1 MSLDDIKKVRL
12 EKLAKIKEFGLDPY
26 PADVDEERLG
36 IADVLAKFE
45 TLQSSAKEIIVA
57 GRVMSIRGQGG
68 IFFVDLYDG
77 TGKIQAVFKKDSKI
91 LSGLFDL
98 FVEAVDMGDF
108 IEIIGACFVTQRGE
122 KSIEVND
129 WGILTKTLQPLPEKW
144 HGLQDVEERYRKR
157 YLDILGNEE
166 VRDIFLKKAKFWQ
179 ATRSFLEKH
188 EYLEVQ
194 TPILETTTGGAEARP
209 FVTHH
214 NDFDMDVYLRIS
226 VGELWQKRLMA
237 AGFPRTFEIGRV
249 FRNEGSSPEHLQEFT
264 NLEFYTAYLNFDE
277 GIQFTEELIKH
288 IVQETFGTLSFDIKG
303 EQVDLSNMWQ
313 RIDYVE
319 TVKEKTGV
327 DVLSASDDEL
337 KNKLIDLGVKFDG
350 ENRERLTDSL
360 WKYCRKQIVGPV
372 WLTGHPKL
380 VSPLSKEDSEKPGR
394 TLRVQLILG
403 GAEMTNGFAEL
414 NSPLEQQRRF
424 EEQAELLAKGD
435 KEAMMPDWEFVEMLE
450 HGMPPT
456 FGQAY
461 GERLFAT
468 LLGKPIRE
476 TELFPLMKPKQD

>member
-1 MSLDDIKKVRL
+1 MGIEDIKKIRL
-12 EKLAKIKEFGLDPY
+12 EKLHTLAEKEINSY
-26 PADVDEERLG
+26 PAGTDREFS
-36 IADVLAKFE
+36 IANIIEQFE
-45 TLQSSAKEIIVA
+45 SLESEKKEIIVA

-68 IFFVDLYDG
+68 IFFVDLFDG
-77 TGKIQAVFKKDSKI
+77 SGKLQVVFKKDTDISE
-91 LSGLFDL
+91 STFDL
-98 FVEAVDMGDF
+98 FVDTADMGDF
-108 IEIIGACFVTQRGE
+108 IEVSGTCFVTQRGE
-122 KSIEVND
+122 KSVQVRS
-129 WGILTKTLQPLPEKW
+129 WGMLSKSIQPLPEKW
-144 HGLQDVEERYRKR
+144 HGLQDIEERYRKR

-166 VRDIFLKKAKFWQ
+166 VRDIFIKKAKFWK
-179 ATRSFLEKH
+179 ATRNFLEK
-188 EYLEVQ
+188 EGYLEVQ

-237 AGFPRTFEIGRV
+237 AGFPKTFEIGRV

-264 NLEFYTAYLNFDE
+264 NLEFYTAYMNFDE
-277 GIQFTEELIKH
+277 GIEFTENLIRH
-288 IVQETFGTLSFDIKG
+288 VVEETFDTLSFEIKG
-303 EQVDLSNMWQ
+303 EQVDLSGTWK
-313 RIDYVE
+313 RIDYVD
-319 TVKEKTGV
+319 TVKEVTGV
-327 DVLSASDDEL
+327 DVLTATDEEL
-337 KNKLIDLGVKFDG
+337 KNKLIELKVKFDG

-380 VSPLSKEDSEKPGR
+380 VSPLSKEDPENPEK

-414 NSPLEQQRRF
+414 NNPVEQRRRF

-435 KEAMMPDWEFVEMLE
+435 EEAMMPDWEFVEMLE

-456 FGQAY
+456 FGQSY

-476 TELFPLMKPKQD
+476 TELFPLMKPKQE